1 MYVDEVLDL
10 AIDSIECGRIGAAS
24 QMLRFLSRAME
35 GSKIELGIGVQ
46 SSEFVDV
53 MHQLSL
59 KDFEN
64 SPFRLPRKG
73 GVQQPQDEC
82 DKDLA

>member
-46 SSEFVDV
+46 
-53 MHQLSL
+53 LSL